1 MDKATPTP
9 SPASADSVMAKAMM
23 LVGALD
29 DSCEEATS
37 LPFLEAVTALRAEV
51 ERLAQSAPTGLTD
64 MGWVIDAATKGELA
78 AYDQG
83 IAESI
88 QAVTKI
94 LDGKDAGAGI
104 ANRPWEPLR
113 RRLLALVAQ
122 SAPLAQQAA
131 REYPPLPPTLKCK
144 PNEYCLAQHHVSLF
158 TANQMRAYVD
168 ADRAAAQ
175 VEPGETLNVPVQPM
189 KAENPPPA

>member
-51 ERLAQSAPTGLTD
+51 ERLAAQSAPTGLTE
-64 MGWVIDAATKGELA
+64 MGWIIDAATKGELA

-83 IAESI
+83 CDECQ

-94 LDGKDAGAGI
+94 LDGKDTGAGT
-104 ANRPWEPLR
+104 ANAPWELLR

-122 SAPLAQQAA
+122 SAPT
-131 REYPPLPPTLKCK
+131 EI
-144 PNEYCLAQHHVSLF
+144 H
-158 TANQMRAYVD
+158 
-168 ADRAAAQ
+168 ADTPRHD
-175 VEPGETLNVPVQPM
+175 
-189 KAENPPPA
+189 